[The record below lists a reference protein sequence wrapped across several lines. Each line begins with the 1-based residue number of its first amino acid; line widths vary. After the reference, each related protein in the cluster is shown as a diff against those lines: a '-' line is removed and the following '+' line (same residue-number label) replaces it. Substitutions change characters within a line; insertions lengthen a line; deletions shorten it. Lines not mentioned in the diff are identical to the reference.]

1 MSAIALLP
9 VAVASAGQPVPST
22 IRLSIRDCYPPSL
35 SAVDTF
41 SALSLELKQDGAHRV
56 LLTSSSQA
64 AVDAE
69 LDVTVSCDPKVEA
82 TIVLVAVKTAR
93 ERSRAVRLDDVK
105 PKDRPRA
112 LALVAAEFVRREWSG
127 LDVAQVAPSR
137 APQASGQ
144 TETKQSE
151 VRPPE
156 PPNNKERAQ
165 SSSEPSPRSQPPS
178 ASRSD
183 ESPREP
189 TTAGTAAAPAVVG
202 SSVSDAEPRRE
213 ASPAGGLAISAF
225 GAARWFTDYG
235 SLLLGGGAGIDF
247 DRAAFHIEAL
257 TSGQAT
263 HLGAASTSLVAATAS
278 WKPWQ
283 WDAGPMRFALAA
295 TGSLGITWATATPDR
310 DTVTAQNAQAL
321 YADLRLSA
329 KTGTLLGPIWLWG
342 GLEGGRAAGM
352 ASFAE
357 GEVAGAT
364 GGWFVGL
371 TLGAAL
377 PLAVPGRE
385 KKLAQ

>member
-1 MSAIALLP
+1 VPAIALLP
-9 VAVASAGQPVPST
+9 AAVAAAGQPVPST

-41 SALSLELKQDGAHRV
+41 SALSLELKQDGAQRV
-56 LLTSSSQA
+56 LLTSAAQA

-82 TIVLVAVKTAR
+82 TIVLVAARTAR

-127 LDVAQVAPSR
+127 LDVAQAARETRQSEGRSPSAANGPPETQDRAQHSSEAGPRSPAPST
-137 APQASGQ
+137 PQSDL
-144 TETKQSE
+144 
-151 VRPPE
+151 
-156 PPNNKERAQ
+156 
-165 SSSEPSPRSQPPS
+165 S
-178 ASRSD
+178 A
-183 ESPREP
+183 REP
-189 TTAGTAAAPAVVG
+189 TAAGTMAVPAAVGPSVVDAEPGRAAAPSGPG
-202 SSVSDAEPRRE
+202 S
-213 ASPAGGLAISAF
+213 GLAIAAL
-225 GAARWFTDYG
+225 GTARWFTDYG
-235 SLLLGGGAGIDF
+235 SLLLGGSAGVDF
-247 DRAAFHIEAL
+247 DRVAFHVEAL

-278 WKPWQ
+278 WKAWQ
-283 WDAGPMRFALAA
+283 ADAGPVRFALAA
-295 TGSLGITWATATPDR
+295 TGALGITWATATPDR
-310 DTVTAQNAQAL
+310 DTVKAENAQAL

-329 KTGTLLGPIWLWG
+329 NAGTLLGPIWVRG

-371 TLGAAL
+371 TVGAAY
-377 PLAVPGRE
+377 PLAGAGRE
-385 KKLAQ
+385 KNLAQ